1 MNFLI
6 IPTIDLK
13 AFDPN
18 WEHKRKNTDGT
29 QCIIHEENY
38 LELAPNLLSL
48 EVIDGEIDS
57 ISYPYP
63 IKNEDELNK
72 MLLTPEWNETI

>member
-13 AFDPN
+13 AFDSN
-18 WEHKRKNTDGT
+18 WEYRRKSVDKT
-29 QCIIHEENY
+29 QCIIHEETY
-38 LELAPNLLSL
+38 IELAPKLMSL
-48 EVIDGEIDS
+48 EVVDGEIDS